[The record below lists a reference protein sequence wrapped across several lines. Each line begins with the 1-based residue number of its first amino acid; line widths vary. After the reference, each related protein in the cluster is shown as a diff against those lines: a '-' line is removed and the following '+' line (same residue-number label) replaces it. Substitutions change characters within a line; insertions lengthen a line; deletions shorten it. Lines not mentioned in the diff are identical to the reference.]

1 MQVQDKNVVR
11 TAADLEKKYNLGQL
25 IGLRK
30 NVEVT
35 GQTLIKVENELNNM
49 LSSFIIN
56 LSDVLDTQ
64 SSISLWFYEGIP
76 TTSNEP
82 YIDWVTPADHYG
94 DFYYDQNS
102 GYVYKYTTLGWEL
115 QSDTNLINAMAL
127 TNVEL
132 DVTLDHERQVFFEQ
146 PTPPYQSGDW
156 WVLDDGTLMI
166 CQLGKPVG
174 ETYEKDDFIV
184 SSKYVTTIAVKQ
196 NDTIEVL
203 KGQVV
208 MITDTMVS
216 YTDKATGKTT
226 AISGDSI
233 TTGNIKS
240 ANYVANTSGTKISLT
255 DGTIDSKNFKVDST
269 GNITATGGK
278 IAEYTISGA
287 KLVGTNVGLSG
298 KSGDGWAF
306 WAGSDTPVDAPFRV
320 GHTGALRATNAEITG
335 NITAT
340 SGTFSGTINTSQNC
354 TVGNNL
360 YVGQNTGSSAV
371 DTKYLYFNDNA
382 YIRKAQSSAI
392 NLNIIEL
399 YGSSSSRLTT
409 GYYGG
414 YTSRVEATSDSA
426 SMSIRD
432 GNGDRTDY
440 ISLSPSLIQMSRQP
454 VINSDKKLK
463 DKIKDID
470 VSWIDELKVKEYV
483 YKTSKEKKQ
492 IGLIAQ
498 DYEGKD
504 YAEYFLNKNQNGL
517 YGIEYGN
524 ITNALIQYCQE
535 LKKEVQK
542 LKEEVKELK
551 NEK

>member
-35 GQTLIKVENELNNM
+35 GQTLVKVENELNNM

-82 YIDWVTPADHYG
+82 YTDWITPADHYG

-208 MITDTMVS
+208 TITDTMVS

-255 DGTIDSKNFKVDST
+255 DGTIDTKNFKVDNT

-298 KSGDGWAF
+298 LSGDGWAF
-306 WAGSDTPVDAPFRV
+306 WAGSDTPSAAPFRV
-320 GHTGALRATNAEITG
+320 GHSGSLSATNADI
-335 NITAT
+335 N
-340 SGTFSGTINTSQNC
+340 GTITSSNGSIGSWSINNDGIYNSNGSYINNYTLYIPALQKSVN
-354 TVGNNL
+354 VGVTNI
-360 YVGQNTGSSAV
+360 YVMSDIFICQLILLGTIPMPSAG
-371 DTKYLYFNDNA
+371 TPEFNHFDVNGDGE
-382 YIRKAQSSAI
+382 I
-392 NLNIIEL
+392 
-399 YGSSSSRLTT
+399 
-409 GYYGG
+409 
-414 YTSRVEATSDSA
+414 DSA
-426 SMSIRD
+426 DLLAIRQ
-432 GNGDRTDY
+432 
-440 ISLSPSLIQMSRQP
+440 ILIR
-454 VINSDKKLK
+454 
-463 DKIKDID
+463 
-470 VSWIDELKVKEYV
+470 Y
-483 YKTSKEKKQ
+483 
-492 IGLIAQ
+492 
-498 DYEGKD
+498 
-504 YAEYFLNKNQNGL
+504 
-517 YGIEYGN
+517 
-524 ITNALIQYCQE
+524 
-535 LKKEVQK
+535 
-542 LKEEVKELK
+542 
-551 NEK
+551 